1 MTQSLLWRS
10 TLILLVGA
18 ALVGAGYIVGT
29 HRPAATLS
37 GLLSTSASGLPID
50 AKTGRKVLY
59 WHDPMVPKQRFD
71 QPGQSPFMAMALVP
85 VYADEGGADGIKIDS
100 GLQQNLGIRYATAN
114 RQDVAVTFDT
124 IGTTQFD
131 ESMAEV
137 IQSRTTG
144 YIERL
149 YANAPMQRVV
159 KGTPIASIFVPDWLA
174 PQEEYLALKSGRLD
188 DGMLAAARG
197 RMRALSIPVGVI
209 ADLDRTAKVQTHV
222 TLVAPHNGVL
232 TELNVRNGTMVVPG
246 QTLAK
251 VVGLSTLWL
260 IVEIPE
266 SLALQ
271 VLPGMAVEAT
281 FAGDASQHFSGYLR
295 EILPGISAGSRTLQA
310 RLTIDNTDLKL
321 TPGMLMRV
329 RLSASAQLS
338 RLLIPSEAII
348 TTGKRSL
355 VIVKN
360 SDGRLQPV
368 TITVGGDIGDN
379 TEVMSGLTEGQ
390 QVVASGQFLIDSE
403 ASLKSV
409 LPKLEGSA
417 ASSSATSS
425 TRPATTKDSAAAMT
439 PAAIYETIGKVEQ
452 VTATDITFSHQPVPA
467 LGWGAMTMSFEK
479 LAPTAFPEVKPSDTV
494 NFAFKPSDNGYQLVW
509 VKPIAGAK

>member
-10 TLILLVGA
+10 TLMLLVGA
-18 ALVGAGYIVGT
+18 SLAGAGYVAGT
-29 HRPAATLS
+29 HRPTASLS
-37 GLLSTSASGLPID
+37 GSLSTSISGDPID

-131 ESMAEV
+131 ESMADV

-197 RMRALSIPVGVI
+197 RMRALSIPEGVI

-222 TLVAPHNGVL
+222 TLLAPNNGVL

-271 VLPGMAVEAT
+271 VHPGMAVEAT
-281 FAGDASQHFSGYLR
+281 FAGDASQHFSGHLR

-310 RLTIDNTDLKL
+310 RLTIDNADLKL

-329 RLSASAQLS
+329 RLSASARLS

-368 TITVGGDIGDN
+368 TITAGGDIGDN
-379 TEVMSGLTEGQ
+379 TEVLSGLTEGQ
-390 QVVASGQFLIDSE
+390 QVAASGQFLIDSE

-409 LPKLEGSA
+409 LPKLEGPA
-417 ASSSATSS
+417 MSSSATSN
-425 TRPATTKDSAAAMT
+425 TRPATTKDSAATMT
-439 PAAIYETIGKVEQ
+439 PAVIYETIGKVEQ

-479 LAPTAFPEVKPSDTV
+479 LAPTAFPGVKPSDTV